1 MRPESLANHSYRRVS
16 DPILTQ
22 IDRAQLLLHLDP
34 LSQGFNELLVEVV
47 EPEVD
52 PLELIVL
59 LQLTKHRAHPVEIPD
74 VVVFESELRQLRPIL
89 KVLQDLLN
97 HGAVYD
103 LVLHR
108 VGSRSL

>member
-1 MRPESLANHSYRRVS
+1 MSPESLPNHSNRRVS
-16 DPILTQ
+16 DPILAQ
-22 IDRAQLLLHLDP
+22 IDRTQLLLHLDP
-34 LSQGFNELLVEVV
+34 LSQRLNELFVEVV

-74 VVVFESELRQLRPIL
+74 VVVFESELSQLRPVL
-89 KVLQDLLN
+89 QVLQDLLN

>member
-1 MRPESLANHSYRRVS
+1 MRPESLPNHSYRRVS
-16 DPILTQ
+16 DPILAQ
-22 IDRAQLLLHLDP
+22 VDRAQLLLHLDP
-34 LSQGFNELLVEVV
+34 LSERFNELFVEVV

-59 LQLTKHRAHPVEIPD
+59 LQLTKHRAHPLEIPN

-97 HGAVYD
+97 HRAVYD

>member
-1 MRPESLANHSYRRVS
+1 MSPESLPNHSNRRVS
-16 DPILTQ
+16 DPVLAQ
-22 IDRAQLLLHLDP
+22 IDCAQLLLHLDP
-34 LSQGFNELLVEVV
+34 LSQRLNELFVEVV

-59 LQLTKHRAHPVEIPD
+59 LQLAKHCAHPVEIPD
-74 VVVFESELRQLRPIL
+74 VVVFESELSQLRPIL